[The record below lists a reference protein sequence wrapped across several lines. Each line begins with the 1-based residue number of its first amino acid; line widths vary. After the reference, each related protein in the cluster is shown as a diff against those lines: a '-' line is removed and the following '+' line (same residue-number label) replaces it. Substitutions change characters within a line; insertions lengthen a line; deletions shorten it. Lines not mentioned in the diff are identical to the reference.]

1 MSIDSVPRRGI
12 TLLEVLISIGILA
25 IGLSSVVAL
34 IPAARSQAS
43 RAVVVD
49 RAAVLAAN
57 ALADAAT
64 FGVLL
69 DGALTVHQNPG
80 VTIIVDPAGVN
91 SYQLPSASGAALR
104 NTGVFSGLATGAAAP
119 AACQRLLTVSRDD
132 VLVTTST
139 GPGTTA
145 DDPPVNVFSDGARS
159 YEGRMSCLY
168 CLSPPALPG
177 DLGRLSVVVFHG
189 RDPSLPFINGTVTN
203 FLATISSTVT
213 GGRPVKEIL
222 KPGVVFWD
230 STTRRFHQAVA
241 AAFMTG
247 TNSALLT
254 LSSGTLLSGTVPRA
268 VQFLPDSVGLAER
281 PYLPEAPG
289 PFTR

>member
-1 MSIDSVPRRGI
+1 MRTTPARSGI

-43 RAVVVD
+43 RAIVLD

-57 ALADAAT
+57 ALADVAT

-69 DGALTVHQNPG
+69 DGALTVRQSPG
-80 VTIIVDPAGVN
+80 TTIIVDPGAVS
-91 SYQLPSASGAALR
+91 SYQLTSATAAVLR
-104 NTGVFSGLATGAAAP
+104 NTGVFSGVVAGAAVP
-119 AACQRLLTVSRDD
+119 AACQRLLTESRDD
-132 VLVTTST
+132 IIVTTST
-139 GPGTTA
+139 NAAATA
-145 DDPPVNVFSDGARS
+145 DDPLVNVFSDGARA

-168 CLSPPALPG
+168 CLAPPAQPG
-177 DLGRLSVVVFHG
+177 DPGLLSVIVFHG
-189 RDPSLPFINGTVTN
+189 RDPSLPAINGT
-203 FLATISSTVT
+203 FQGFQATIPQGNLGDRTLKDV
-213 GGRPVKEIL
+213 L

-230 STTRRFHQAVA
+230 PSGRRFHQAVA
-241 AAFMTG
+241 AAYDAA

-254 LSSGTLLSGTVPRA
+254 LTSGTLLSGTVPRV

-281 PYLPEAPG
+281 PYFPETAG
-289 PFTR
+289 PYTR